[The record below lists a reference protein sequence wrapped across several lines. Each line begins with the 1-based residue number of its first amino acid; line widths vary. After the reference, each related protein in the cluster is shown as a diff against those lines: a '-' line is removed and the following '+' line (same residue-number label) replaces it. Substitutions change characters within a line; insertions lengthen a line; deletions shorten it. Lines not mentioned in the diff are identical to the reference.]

1 MEQHAVRALPV
12 CAHGEGCS
20 CPCTLC
26 SWEHQA
32 LRVRLCAQAA
42 QESPRARAAWSIG
55 AVGRCL
61 SRNLAENQPLGPECR
76 ALVIAAAPKAC
87 PLPHP
92 PFSFALYFCKY
103 CAQDAA

>member
-1 MEQHAVRALPV
+1 MLCQSVHMA
-12 CAHGEGCS
+12 GIIKSS

-26 SWEHQA
+26 NWENNA
-32 LRVRLCAQAA
+32 LRVGLWAQAA
-42 QESPRARAAWSIG
+42 QESPRARVAWSIG

-87 PLPHP
+87 PLPHL
-92 PFSFALYFCKY
+92 PFPLRCLACRPVLHEIPC
-103 CAQDAA
+103 